1 MANNFIADLSGIA
14 GSGGTY
20 VSKNSTSRPNNT
32 ELNMEDFLTLMI
44 VQLQNQTIDDTAD
57 TSEMLNQMVQM
68 QMITALTNLTDASL
82 MSYASSL
89 VGKEVTVG
97 VMENGALKEQV
108 ITIIG
113 TGVSDGQQVV
123 FGSDGNMYY
132 LSQIMAVGR
141 LPEIKDPEKPEG
153 PDEGTDGP
161 EGPDGGTDGPEGP
174 DGGTDGPED
183 GADKPIEGPD
193 QPGEGETPGDSTD
206 KPVDG
211 TDKPADDRPVT
222 PDDGTV
228 ENTPEEGGENA
239 VDSAAPAE
247 GT

>member
-1 MANNFIADLSGIA
+1 MANNFMADISGIA
-14 GSGGTY
+14 GSSATY
-20 VSKNSTSRPNNT
+20 TSKNSTSRPNNT

-68 QMITALTNLTDASL
+68 QMITALTNMTDASL
-82 MSYASSL
+82 MTYASSL
-89 VGKEVTVG
+89 VGKEVTIG
-97 VMENGALKEQV
+97 VMENGTLKEQV

-123 FGSDGNMYY
+123 FGSDGNTYA

-141 LPEIKDPEKPEG
+141 LPEIEEPEK
-153 PDEGTDGP
+153 PDEGTDKPEDGIDKP
-161 EGPDGGTDGPEGP
+161 GEGTDKPEDGGDKPVEGPDESGGS
-174 DGGTDGPED
+174 
-183 GADKPIEGPD
+183 
-193 QPGEGETPGDSTD
+193 ETPGDSTD
-206 KPVDG
+206 KPVEG

-222 PDDGTV
+222 PDDGTA

-239 VDSAAPAE
+239 VDPTAPAE
-247 GT
+247 GAEVR

>member
-1 MANNFIADLSGIA
+1 MANNFMADLSA
-14 GSGGTY
+14 VVGTG
-20 VSKNSTSRPNNT
+20 VKTTAVNSTSRPNNT

-68 QMITALTNLTDASL
+68 QMITALTNMTDASL

-89 VGKEVTVG
+89 VGKEVTIG
-97 VMENGALKEQV
+97 VMKDGELQEQV

-123 FGSDGNMYY
+123 FGSDGNTYA

-141 LPEIKDPEKPEG
+141 LPEIKDPETP
-153 PDEGTDGP
+153 
-161 EGPDGGTDGPEGP
+161 
-174 DGGTDGPED
+174 
-183 GADKPIEGPD
+183 DKPGDETDKPVDGVD
-193 QPGEGETPGDSTD
+193 KPGESEKPDDSTDKPVDGVDKPGESETPGDSTD

-211 TDKPADDRPVT
+211 TDKPADDRPVV
-222 PDDGTV
+222 PGDDSG
-228 ENTPEEGGENA
+228 ENTPEEGGEDA
-239 VDSAAPAE
+239 VDPTAPTE

>member
-1 MANNFIADLSGIA
+1 MANNFMADLSAIS
-14 GSGGTY
+14 GSNATY
-20 VSKNSTSRPNNT
+20 TAKNSTSRPNNT

-68 QMITALTNLTDASL
+68 QMITALTNMTDASL

-89 VGKEVTVG
+89 VGKEVTIG
-97 VMENGALKEQV
+97 VMKDGELQEQV

-123 FGSDGNMYY
+123 FGSDGNTYA

-141 LPEIKDPEKPEG
+141 LPEIKEPDKPQEPGEGTDEPVDGVDKPGEGTDKPEDGGDKPVEG
-153 PDEGTDGP
+153 PDE
-161 EGPDGGTDGPEGP
+161 
-174 DGGTDGPED
+174 
-183 GADKPIEGPD
+183 
-193 QPGEGETPGDSTD
+193 PGESETPGDSTD

-211 TDKPADDRPVT
+211 TEKPGDDRPVT
-222 PDDGTV
+222 P
-228 ENTPEEGGENA
+228 EGGDGGDAPEQGGEST
-239 VDSAAPAE
+239 VDPAAAAQ
-247 GT
+247 GS

>member
-1 MANNFIADLSGIA
+1 MANNFMADISGIA
-14 GSGGTY
+14 GSSATY
-20 VSKNSTSRPNNT
+20 TSKNSTSRPNNT

-68 QMITALTNLTDASL
+68 QMITALTNMTDASL
-82 MSYASSL
+82 MTYASSL
-89 VGKEVTVG
+89 VGKEVTIG
-97 VMENGALKEQV
+97 VMENGTLKEQV

-141 LPEIKDPEKPEG
+141 LPEIKDPDGPEG

-161 EGPDGGTDGPEGP
+161 EGPDGGTDKPEDGGDKPVEGP
-174 DGGTDGPED
+174 DESGGS
-183 GADKPIEGPD
+183 
-193 QPGEGETPGDSTD
+193 ETPGDSTD
-206 KPVDG
+206 KPVEG

-222 PDDGTV
+222 PDDGTAK
-228 ENTPEEGGENA
+228 NAPEEGGENA
-239 VDSAAPAE
+239 VDPTAPAE
-247 GT
+247 GAEVR

>member
-1 MANNFIADLSGIA
+1 MSNYMADLSAIA
-14 GSGGTY
+14 GTNATY
-20 VSKNSTSRPNNT
+20 TSKNSTSRPNNT

-68 QMITALTNLTDASL
+68 QMITALTNMTDASL

-89 VGKEVTVG
+89 VGKEVTIG
-97 VMENGALKEQV
+97 ISSSGGLEERV
-108 ITIIG
+108 ITVIG
-113 TGVSDGQQVV
+113 TGVSDGQQVI
-123 FGSDGNMYY
+123 FGSDGKTYA

-141 LPEIKDPEKPEG
+141 LPEIKQPEL
-153 PDEGTDGP
+153 PDDST
-161 EGPDGGTDGPEGP
+161 
-174 DGGTDGPED
+174 
-183 GADKPIEGPD
+183 DKPVDGVD
-193 QPGEGETPGDSTD
+193 KPGEGEDPDDSTDKPVDGTDKTGESEGSGDSTD

-222 PDDGTV
+222 PDDSTV
-228 ENTPEEGGENA
+228 DKTPSEDDESK
-239 VDSAAPAE
+239 VDPIESAE

>member
-1 MANNFIADLSGIA
+1 MSNYMADLSAIA
-14 GSGGTY
+14 GTNATY
-20 VSKNSTSRPNNT
+20 TSKNSTSRPNNT

-68 QMITALTNLTDASL
+68 QMITALTNMTDASL

-89 VGKEVTVG
+89 VGKEVTIG
-97 VMENGALKEQV
+97 ISSSGGLEERV
-108 ITIIG
+108 ITVIG
-113 TGVSDGQQVV
+113 TGVSDGQQVI
-123 FGSDGNMYY
+123 FGSDGNTYA

-141 LPEIKDPEKPEG
+141 LPEIKQPEL
-153 PDEGTDGP
+153 PDDST
-161 EGPDGGTDGPEGP
+161 
-174 DGGTDGPED
+174 
-183 GADKPIEGPD
+183 DKPVDGVD
-193 QPGEGETPGDSTD
+193 KPGEGEDPDDSTDKPVDGTDGTGESQGSGDSTD

-222 PDDGTV
+222 PDDSTV
-228 ENTPEEGGENA
+228 DKTPSEDDESK
-239 VDSAAPAE
+239 VDPIESAE